1 MTRIVEYLR
10 LPAEVTPFEDRYLR
24 RLNKVALGF
33 FWLHPPVFALVA
45 LLAGTSVTLA
55 VALSL
60 GAMIGPTLA
69 YVAFAATPRV
79 IGLVYGVTAMLMGGV
94 LVYIG
99 QGPMQIEMHFYF
111 FVLIALLAVFANP
124 MVVIAAAVTVAAHHA
139 AMWIFLPRGVFNYDA
154 TVWTVVVHGL
164 FVVIESVAACF
175 VARSFFDNVIG
186 LERIVENRTRDMTR
200 LLDNVA
206 QGVISVDFDGVL
218 GTERS
223 RALATWF
230 GEPPAGARLWDY
242 LLERADARTWMQFGF
257 ESLRERVMPFEVIV
271 DQLPRRLSRGGRE
284 FRVDYLGIGDPA
296 DALLVVVSDI
306 TDEVARQHAEDAQR
320 ELLAAADHA
329 FRDRAGFSSFLGE
342 TNELVGRCTH
352 ATGELVELKRDLHTL
367 KGNTA
372 LFGVTSVSSLCH
384 VLEEHIA
391 ETGRGL
397 EPARCEELASTWQ
410 RFSQRVE
417 HVLGLDRG
425 RSLVVGWDDYCGVVS
440 AIAIDPEPAWMR
452 SLRAWGSAPTRPRL
466 EQFGEYARM
475 LATRLGKPDLV
486 IEIDDGD
493 VQLFGDEL
501 ADVWPTFVHA
511 VRNMVDH
518 GIESPDVRAAVGKH
532 AAGTITLAT
541 HVRGSEL
548 WLEIADDGAGIDW
561 RRVRDKAIEL
571 GLPADSLGELEE
583 ALFAAGVSTATK
595 LSDVSGRGIGMD
607 ALRTMCRDHGGHV
620 EVSSEPGRGTRIS
633 CVMPISTSNARL
645 RAVG

>member
-1 MTRIVEYLR
+1 
-10 LPAEVTPFEDRYLR
+10 
-24 RLNKVALGF
+24 
-33 FWLHPPVFALVA
+33 
-45 LLAGTSVTLA
+45 
-55 VALSL
+55 
-60 GAMIGPTLA
+60 
-69 YVAFAATPRV
+69 
-79 IGLVYGVTAMLMGGV
+79 
-94 LVYIG
+94 
-99 QGPMQIEMHFYF
+99 
-111 FVLIALLAVFANP
+111 
-124 MVVIAAAVTVAAHHA
+124 
-139 AMWIFLPRGVFNYDA
+139 MWIFLPRGVFNYDA